1 MKIFNGR
8 LATEDYM
15 SSHSLTFSTP
25 EMTLKKFA
33 LWLGEQVNDPKTNI
47 SIPRLL
53 LYLEDRAEPNHQQSS
68 SSSYGKSDFLPDV
81 DETFKPTGAISGLYG
96 GGENTGNKP
105 SSFTSILEKRYC
117 INCGT
122 MMKQSSKFC
131 NKCGVIQE

>member
-33 LWLGEQVNDPKTNI
+33 LWLGEQVNDPKTNV
-47 SIPRLL
+47 SVPRLL
-53 LYLEDRAEPNHQQSS
+53 SYLEDRVEPNQQSPPGS
-68 SSSYGKSDFLPDV
+68 NKKLDFLPDV

-96 GGENTGNKP
+96 GENSGDK

-117 INCGT
+117 INCGAA
-122 MMKQSSKFC
+122 MKQSSKFC

>member
-33 LWLGEQVNDPKTNI
+33 LWLGEQANDPKTNVTV
-47 SIPRLL
+47 PRLI
-53 LYLEDRAEPNHQQSS
+53 LYIEDRIETRQSSQSS
-68 SSSYGKSDFLPDV
+68 SGKSDFLPDV
-81 DETFKPTGAISGLYG
+81 DETFKPSGVISTLF
-96 GGENTGNKP
+96 GENAP
-105 SSFTSILEKRYC
+105 DSLSSSSIMEKKYC

-122 MMKQSSKFC
+122 LIKPSSKFC
-131 NKCGVIQE
+131 NKCGSTQE

>member
-33 LWLGEQVNDPKTNI
+33 LWLGEQVNDPKTNV

-53 LYLEDRAEPNHQQSS
+53 SYLEDRSDSNQQSS
-68 SSSYGKSDFLPDV
+68 SSPTKKLDYLPDV

-96 GGENTGNKP
+96 GENSGEKT
-105 SSFTSILEKRYC
+105 SFTPILEKRYC

-122 MMKQSSKFC
+122 QIKQSSKFC
-131 NKCGVIQE
+131 NKCGVVQE

>member
-15 SSHSLTFSTP
+15 SSHTLTFSTP

-33 LWLGEQVNDPKTNI
+33 LWLGEQVNDPKTNV
-47 SIPRLL
+47 SVPRLL
-53 LYLEDRAEPNHQQSS
+53 SYLEDRAESNQQSTS
-68 SSSYGKSDFLPDV
+68 GSNKKLDFLPDV

-96 GGENTGNKP
+96 GENSSDK

-117 INCGT
+117 INCGAA
-122 MMKQSSKFC
+122 MKQYSKFC